1 MTVLTGG
8 VHLPLVSICFLY
20 ALVFP
25 YIFSLNSEE
34 ITLCYDSVD
43 WGVHLPFLSMCFLY
57 ALVFPYIFSLNS
69 EAITLCSDSVA
80 GGSISLWCLN
90 DTIEQ

>member
-1 MTVLTGG
+1 MIPLNSEEITLCSDSVDWG

-43 WGVHLPFLSMCFLY
+43 WGGIHLP
-57 ALVFPYIFSLNS
+57 LVS
-69 EAITLCSDSVA
+69 
-80 GGSISLWCLN
+80 
-90 DTIEQ
+90 Q

>member
-1 MTVLTGG
+1 MTPLNSEEITLCSDSVDWG

-25 YIFSLNSEE
+25 DIFSLNSEE

-43 WGVHLPFLSMCFLY
+43 WGVHLPLMS
-57 ALVFPYIFSLNS
+57 
-69 EAITLCSDSVA
+69 
-80 GGSISLWCLN
+80 
-90 DTIEQ
+90 Q